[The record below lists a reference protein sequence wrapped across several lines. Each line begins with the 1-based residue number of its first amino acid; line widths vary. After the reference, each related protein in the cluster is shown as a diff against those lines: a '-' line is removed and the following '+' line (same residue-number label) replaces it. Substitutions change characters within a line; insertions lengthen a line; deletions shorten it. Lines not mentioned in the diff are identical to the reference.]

1 MPYELCRHI
10 KANGIRCG
18 SPALTGEYWCFFHHR
33 LLTRHRNIR
42 AIKSESPQ
50 PNLQLPPLEDR
61 ESIQLALSLIFE
73 AIATGVLAEKRA
85 VVLLRVIAIA
95 SRNVIGTEIGPSE
108 IDDLVRSFWPTLDG
122 HPLAP
127 RQMDDNSEP
136 APRPRVP
143 LPDEDP
149 PQSPPQ
155 CKVS

>member
-1 MPYELCRHI
+1 MPYELCCHV
-10 KANGIRCG
+10 KTNGLRCE
-18 SPALTGEYWCFFHHR
+18 SPALTDEFWCFFHHR

-95 SRNVIGTEIGPSE
+95 SRNVVGTGIQPWE
-108 IDDLVRSFWPTLDG
+108 IDDLVRSYCPTLDG
-122 HPLAP
+122 HPLAG
-127 RQMDDNSEP
+127 RRMNDNSVP
-136 APRPRVP
+136 APRPRKP
-143 LPDEDP
+143 FIDEAP
-149 PQSPPQ
+149 TKSAPNLG
-155 CKVS
+155 